1 MAAKR
6 RKKATKRPPAK
17 RRGSKPAGKSKA
29 KPRGKAPAKVSAPYS
44 RSRAMGLPPVPP
56 GFVGAIVDSL
66 IRNDGARDVDVRCR
80 DDGNFDVVRVR

>member
-6 RKKATKRPPAK
+6 KKTAKRTPAKRPAQRKGAK
-17 RRGSKPAGKSKA
+17 RRGQAQT
-29 KPRGKAPAKVSAPYS
+29 KVSAPYN
-44 RSRAMGLPPVPP
+44 RSRGLGLPPVPP

-66 IRNDGARDVDVRCR
+66 IRNDGARDVDVRGR